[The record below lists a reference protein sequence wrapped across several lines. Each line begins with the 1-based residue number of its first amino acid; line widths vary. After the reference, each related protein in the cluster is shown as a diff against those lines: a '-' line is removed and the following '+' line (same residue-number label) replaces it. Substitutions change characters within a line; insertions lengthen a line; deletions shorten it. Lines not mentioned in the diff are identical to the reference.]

1 VNVELLLFFVLILGF
16 GGVVL
21 WFIATKAQ
29 GSRTFNQDKY
39 RSEWLAID
47 KQLVKDNEAS
57 YHLSILNA
65 DKLLDRALKEAG
77 YKGTTMG
84 DRMKSAKDIWSNAN
98 HVWTAHKLRNQIA
111 HETNV
116 KVSYD
121 TTRRA
126 LVAFK
131 QALKDVGAI

>member
-1 VNVELLLFFVLILGF
+1 MNVELLLFFVLILGF

-39 RSEWLAID
+39 RSDWLAID

-77 YKGTTMG
+77 YKGATMG
-84 DRMKSAKDIWSNAN
+84 DRMKSAKDTWSNAN

-131 QALKDVGAI
+131 QALKDIGAI

>member
-1 VNVELLLFFVLILGF
+1 MNVELLLFFVLILGF

-39 RSEWLAID
+39 RSDWLAID

-77 YKGTTMG
+77 YKGATMG
-84 DRMKSAKDIWSNAN
+84 DRMKSAKDTWSNAN

>member
-1 VNVELLLFFVLILGF
+1 MNVELLLFFVLILGF